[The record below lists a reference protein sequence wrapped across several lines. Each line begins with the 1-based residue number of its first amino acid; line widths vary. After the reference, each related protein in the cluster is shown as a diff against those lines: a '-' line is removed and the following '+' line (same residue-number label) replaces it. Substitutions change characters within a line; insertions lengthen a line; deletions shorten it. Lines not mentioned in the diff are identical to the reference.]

1 MMKKIRYL
9 IVFALIMAFASSLS
23 HAQDKIIDE
32 SIPALSYDTKLTKEE
47 FYSKTREVKETPS
60 GDEYLAYHVRLPQ
73 DWTEVSGRSPQSED
87 LSSKLLGEVVRFVS
101 PPEIDK
107 RALFTIRAMKMEYL
121 ISTKNWFLN
130 FIKTNGYSIEGMD
143 ASNENKVLAEY
154 VVFRENVSYLVRAVA
169 QRNGNRM
176 VLAEYMIPP
185 GMPGDAMGMQK
196 WSILTFGLENRDPA
210 PPIELQKLPLLDVAA
225 FYYPSD
231 WMAMPSGDRSL
242 EEMSIALLKV
252 SDNPVK
258 EKRDKEAKLQDGAI
272 SAYYYSKKAH
282 PDISNELDSIKDSL
296 SDKNMVLGE
305 IILELDRKE
314 RSPSY
319 DYSPMTAYAV
329 DIVEG
334 RYIDYEYW
342 VTYTESPN
350 SYLIVTLL
358 TPARDTDFL
367 EWSKNISAFSLVADS
382 FTVM

>member
-9 IVFALIMAFASSLS
+9 IVFALIMAFASSVS

-154 VVFRENVSYLVRAVA
+154 VVFKENVSYLVRAVA

-231 WMAMPSGDRSL
+231 WMAMPTNDKSL
-242 EEMSIALLKV
+242 EKMKISLLKV

-272 SAYYYSKKAH
+272 STYYYDKKSH
-282 PDISNELDSIKDSL
+282 PDIAEKL
-296 SDKNMVLGE
+296 SVVKEALKEKNMTPGQ
-305 IILELDRKE
+305 ELLQIERKE
-314 RSPSY
+314 RSSAY
-319 DYSPMTAYAV
+319 KYHPMKAFEV
-329 DIVEG
+329 DITEG

-342 VTYTESPN
+342 VTYTESPGA
-350 SYLIVTLL
+350 YMIVTLV

-367 EWSKNISAFSLVADS
+367 EW
-382 FTVM
+382 

>member
-1 MMKKIRYL
+1 MNKIKHL
-9 IVFALIMAFASSLS
+9 IVFTLIIAFASNAS

-32 SIPALSYDTKLTKEE
+32 SIPPLSYDTKLTKEE
-47 FYSKTREVKETPS
+47 FYSKTREVKQTPS